1 MNDRSRLN
9 MIVVQVLI
17 ASVMIALLG
26 RLYYMQVID
35 GNRYRDAALNVQSRD
50 IVTPANR
57 GLIVDNT
64 GIPLAINRA
73 GLEITIDRSV
83 IDKLPDKGATVL
95 RRVAS
100 ILKLDYQDVYNRT
113 RLCPELKV
121 GERAGCWNG
130 TRYQPIPITKSATQR
145 QAFAI
150 IERSDQF
157 LGVDASPVS
166 IRYYPSLASEN
177 AAHLLGYVGPVTEE
191 DLNRV
196 VNDDV
201 DRPQYYRNELIG
213 KSGIE
218 LQYDAQLRGK
228 PGVRTV
234 IVDRRE
240 SVTRESRDLL
250 PEPGNNLVL
259 NINAKIQAAVEREL
273 AASIQRGKSLGRRS
287 DSGAA
292 IVMDMKGR
300 IVAIASYPTY
310 DPNIWENG
318 ITVSQAKRLY
328 SESAAVPALSR
339 ATQGAYAPAST
350 FKVVSTAAAIRAG
363 YKLDQRFNC
372 PAEVQIGTRT
382 FRNFDSRALGVIG
395 FERSLALSCDSMWY
409 QIAYDE
415 WVRDGGL
422 KPKEDPNDHFF
433 TTARLFG
440 LGQKTGI
447 DLPSES
453 SGRLPDRD
461 WKKAWYEENRDFYC
475 NYRDRAKKSQLTT
488 LLLEIARENCLDG
501 DKVRAGDA
509 VNLSIGQGDLL
520 ATPLQ
525 IAMMYTALGN
535 GGTLY
540 RPQVARAIID
550 PSGKVVRE
558 FSPEAIGNLPVNKRT
573 LRTIQNGL
581 RQVVTGGTA
590 TGSFAGL
597 RTEVSGKTGTG
608 QVFGRNLDGSAK
620 DDTSWF
626 ASYAPSKKPVYT
638 VVMMVSQGGF
648 GGSTSGV
655 GVRKIYEQIFGEA
668 GKRAVA
674 PKGIPDR
681 LPKIDVT
688 TSLNRVN
695 EKTTNA
701 GNYDNQ
707 ENQGGS
713 GVKNGN

>member
-9 MIVVQVLI
+9 MIVVQVLV
-17 ASVMIALLG
+17 ASIMVALLG
-26 RLYYMQVID
+26 RLFYLQVLD
-35 GNRYRDAALNVQSRD
+35 GERYREAALNVQSRD

-64 GIPLAINRA
+64 GLPIAINRA
-73 GLEITIDRSV
+73 GLEVSIDRSV
-83 IDKLPDKGATVL
+83 IDKLPDDGISVL
-95 RRVAS
+95 RKVAT
-100 ILKLDYQDVYNRT
+100 ILKLDFADVYNRT

-130 TRYQPIPITKSATQR
+130 TRYQPIPITKSATED
-145 QAFAI
+145 QALSI

-157 LGVDASPVS
+157 PGVDASPVS
-166 IRYYPSLASEN
+166 IRYYPALAGEN
-177 AAHLLGYVGPVTEE
+177 AAHLLGYVGPVTED
-191 DLNRV
+191 DLNNEDGKR
-196 VNDDV
+196 
-201 DRPQYYRNELIG
+201 YYRNELIG
-213 KSGIE
+213 KAGIE
-218 LQYDAQLRGK
+218 LQYDELLRGV

-240 SVTRESRDLL
+240 SVTRQSRDLK
-250 PEPGNNLVL
+250 PESGNNLVL
-259 NINAKIQAAVEREL
+259 NINAKIQAAAEKEL
-273 AASIQRGKSLGRRS
+273 AASIQRGKSLGRRA

-292 IVMDMKGR
+292 IVMDMQGR
-300 IVAIASYPTY
+300 IVALASYPTY

-318 ITVSQAKRLY
+318 ITLAQAKRLY
-328 SESAAVPALSR
+328 SEAAAVPALSR

-363 YKLDQRFNC
+363 YRLDQRFNC
-372 PAEVQIGTRT
+372 PSKVQIGTRT
-382 FRNFDSRALGVIG
+382 FRNFDSKALGVIG
-395 FERSLALSCDSMWY
+395 LERSLALSCDSMWY

-422 KPKEDPNDHFF
+422 KPKANPNDYFF
-433 TTARLFG
+433 TTAKLFG
-440 LGQKTGI
+440 FGAKTGI

-453 SGRLPDRD
+453 AGRLPDRA
-461 WKKAWYEENRDFYC
+461 WKKAWYEENKDFYC
-475 NYRDRAKKSQLTT
+475 NYRERAKKSQLTQ
-488 LLLEIARENCLDG
+488 LLLDIARENCLDG

-525 IAMMYTALGN
+525 MAMIYNAIAN

-540 RPQVARAIID
+540 RPQIARAVID
-550 PSGKVVRE
+550 PEGKTVKE
-558 FSPEAIGNLPVNKRT
+558 FTPEVIGKLPVNKKT
-573 LRTIQNGL
+573 LRVIKNGL

-590 TGSFAGL
+590 TGAFAGMRL
-597 RTEVSGKTGTG
+597 EVSGKTGTG

-626 ASYAPSKKPVYT
+626 ASYAPTKDPVYT

-648 GGSTSGV
+648 GSSTSGV
-655 GVRKIYEQIFGEA
+655 GVRKIYEHIFGEG
-668 GKRAVA
+668 GKKAIAPRGI
-674 PKGIPDR
+674 PKG

-688 TSLNRVN
+688 TSLKRSTDVA
-695 EKTTNA
+695 E
-701 GNYDNQ
+701 
-707 ENQGGS
+707 S
-713 GVKNGN
+713 GVADGN

>member
-1 MNDRSRLN
+1 MKDRSRLT
-9 MIVVQVLI
+9 MIVVQALI
-17 ASVMIALLG
+17 ASVMVALLG
-26 RLYYMQVID
+26 RLYYMQVVD
-35 GNRYRDAALNVQSRD
+35 SERYREAALDVQSRD

-64 GIPLAINRA
+64 GVPLAINRA
-73 GLEITIDRSV
+73 GLEITVDRSI
-83 IDKLPDKGATVL
+83 IDKLPDHGASTL
-95 RRVAS
+95 RRVAA
-100 ILKLDYQDVYNRT
+100 ILKLEYQDVFNRT
-113 RLCPELKV
+113 RLCPELEV

-130 TRYQPIPITKSATQR
+130 TRYQPIPITKSATER

-157 LGVDASPVS
+157 PGVDASPVS
-166 IRYYPSLASEN
+166 IRYYPSIADEN
-177 AAHLLGYVGPVTEE
+177 AAHLLGYIGPVTEE
-191 DLNRV
+191 DLNLASEESAE
-196 VNDDV
+196 
-201 DRPQYYRNELIG
+201 RPKFYRNELIG
-213 KSGIE
+213 KAGIE
-218 LQYDAQLRGK
+218 LQYDEQLRGV

-240 SVTRESRDLL
+240 SVTRQSRDLS
-250 PEPGNNLVL
+250 PRPGNNLVL
-259 NINAKIQAAVEREL
+259 NINAKIQASVEREL

-292 IVMDMKGR
+292 IVMDMQGR
-300 IVAIASYPTY
+300 VVAIASYPTY

-318 ITVSQAKRLY
+318 ITVAQAKRLY
-328 SESAAVPALSR
+328 SEAAAVPALSR

-363 YKLDQRFNC
+363 YRLDQRFNC
-372 PAEVQIGTRT
+372 PSEVQIGTRT
-382 FRNFDSRALGVIG
+382 FRNFDSKALGVIG

-422 KPKEDPNDHFF
+422 RPKENPNDHFF

-440 LGQKTGI
+440 FGQKTGI
-447 DLPSES
+447 DLPSEIA
-453 SGRLPDRD
+453 GRLPDRD
-461 WKKAWYEENRDFYC
+461 WKEAWYQENKDFYC
-475 NYRDRAKKSQLTT
+475 NYRERAKKSQLTP
-488 LLLEIARENCLDG
+488 LLIEIARENCLDG
-501 DKVRAGDA
+501 NKVRAGDA

-525 IAMMYTALGN
+525 MAMIYAALGN

-540 RPQVARAIID
+540 RPQIARAIVD
-550 PSGKVVRE
+550 PEGKVIRE
-558 FSPEAIGNLPVNKRT
+558 FTPEAIGTLPVNKRT

-590 TGSFAGL
+590 TASFAGL

-626 ASYAPSKKPVYT
+626 ASYAPTKKPVYT

-655 GVRKIYEQIFGEA
+655 GVRRIYEQIFGEA
-668 GKRAVA
+668 GKRAVT
-674 PKGIPDR
+674 PRGVPDR
-681 LPKIDVT
+681 LPTIDVT
-688 TSLNRVN
+688 RSL
-695 EKTTNA
+695 KQATTEADQSNMGGA
-701 GNYDNQ
+701 DDN
-707 ENQGGS
+707 
-713 GVKNGN
+713 

>member
-1 MNDRSRLN
+1 MTDRSRLT
-9 MIVVQVLI
+9 MVVVQVLI

-35 GNRYRDAALNVQSRD
+35 GERYREAALSVQSRD

-57 GLIVDNT
+57 GLIVDST
-64 GIPLAINRA
+64 GVPMAINRA
-73 GLEITIDRSV
+73 GLEVTVDRSV
-83 IDKLPDKGATVL
+83 IDRLPDQGSSVL
-95 RRVAS
+95 RRLAQ
-100 ILKLDYQDVYNRT
+100 ILKLEYTDVYNRT
-113 RLCPELKV
+113 RLCPELKA

-130 TRYQPIPITKSATQR
+130 TRYQPIPITKSATER

-157 LGVDASPVS
+157 PGVDASPVS
-166 IRYYPSLASEN
+166 IRYYPSIAGEN

-191 DLNRV
+191 NLNQAREGS
-196 VNDDV
+196 DEI
-201 DRPQYYRNELIG
+201 PKYFRNELIG

-218 LQYDAQLRGK
+218 LQYDDQLRGV

-240 SVTRESRDLL
+240 SVTRQSRDLL
-250 PEPGNNLVL
+250 QRPGNNLVL

-273 AASIQRGKSLGRRS
+273 AASIQRGKSLGRRA

-300 IVAIASYPTY
+300 VVAIASYPSY

-318 ITVSQAKRLY
+318 ITLAQARRLY
-328 SESAAVPALSR
+328 SEAAAVPALSR

-350 FKVVSTAAAIRAG
+350 FKVISTAAAIRAG
-363 YKLDQRFNC
+363 YRLDQRFNC
-372 PAEVQIGTRT
+372 PSEVQIGTRT
-382 FRNFDSRALGVIG
+382 FRNFDSKALGVIG

-422 KPKEDPNDHFF
+422 RPKDNPNDHFF

-440 LGQKTGI
+440 FGTKTGI

-453 SGRLPDRD
+453 AGRLPDRA
-461 WKKAWYEENRDFYC
+461 WKKAWHEENKDFYC
-475 NYRDRAKKSQLTT
+475 NYRERAKKSQLTT
-488 LLLEIARENCLDG
+488 LLIEIARENCLDG

-509 VNLSIGQGDLL
+509 VNFSIGQGDVL

-540 RPQVARAIID
+540 SPQIAKAIVD
-550 PSGKVVRE
+550 PEGNVIRE
-558 FSPEAIGNLPVNKRT
+558 FTPKKIGQLPMNKRT
-573 LRTIQNGL
+573 LKSIQRGL

-590 TGSFAGL
+590 TGAFSGL
-597 RTEVSGKTGTG
+597 KVEVSGKTGTG

-626 ASYAPSKKPVYT
+626 ASYAPAKKPVYS

-655 GVRKIYEQIFGEA
+655 GVRRIYEHIFGEG
-668 GKRAVA
+668 GKRPIA
-674 PKGIPDR
+674 PRGVPDK
-681 LPKIDVT
+681 LPRIDVT
-688 TSLNRVN
+688 TSLKEASRIDSVN
-695 EKTTNA
+695 
-701 GNYDNQ
+701 D
-707 ENQGGS
+707 
-713 GVKNGN
+713 

>member
-1 MNDRSRLN
+1 VKDRSRLT

-26 RLYYMQVID
+26 RLYYMQVVD
-35 GNRYRDAALNVQSRD
+35 GERYREAALNVQSRD
-50 IVTPANR
+50 IVTSANR

-64 GIPLAINRA
+64 GLPLAINRA
-73 GLEITIDRSV
+73 GLEITVDRSI
-83 IDKLPDKGATVL
+83 IDKLPDRGTSVL
-95 RRVAS
+95 RRVAA
-100 ILKLDYQDVYNRT
+100 ILKLEYQDVFNRT
-113 RLCPELKV
+113 RLCPELEV

-130 TRYQPIPITKSATQR
+130 TRYQPIPITKSASER

-157 LGVDASPVS
+157 PGVDASPVS
-166 IRYYPSLASEN
+166 IRYYPSIAGEN
-177 AAHLLGYVGPVTEE
+177 AAHLLGYIGPVTEE
-191 DLNRV
+191 DLTRISTESSDASNE
-196 VNDDV
+196 
-201 DRPQYYRNELIG
+201 RPKFYRNELIG

-218 LQYDAQLRGK
+218 LQYDDQLRGT

-240 SVTRESRDLL
+240 SVTRQSRDLA
-250 PEPGNNLVL
+250 PRAGNNLVL

-287 DSGAA
+287 DSGAG
-292 IVMDMKGR
+292 IVMDMQGR
-300 IVAIASYPTY
+300 IIAIASYPTY

-318 ITVSQAKRLY
+318 ITLAQAKRLY
-328 SESAAVPALSR
+328 SEAAAVPALSR

-363 YKLDQRFNC
+363 YRLDQRFNC
-372 PAEVQIGTRT
+372 PSEVQIGTRT
-382 FRNFDSRALGVIG
+382 FRNFDSKALGVIG

-422 KPKEDPNDHFF
+422 RPKENPNDHFF

-440 LGQKTGI
+440 FGQRTGI

-461 WKKAWYEENRDFYC
+461 WKKAWYEENKEFYC
-475 NYRDRAKKSQLTT
+475 NYRERAKKSQLTP
-488 LLLEIARENCLDG
+488 LLIEIARENCLDG

-525 IAMMYTALGN
+525 MAMIYTALGN

-540 RPQVARAIID
+540 RPQIARAIVD
-550 PSGKVVRE
+550 PEGNLVRQ
-558 FSPEAIGNLPVNKRT
+558 FQPEAIGTLPVDKRT
-573 LRTIQNGL
+573 LRVIKNGL

-590 TGSFAGL
+590 TGAFSGL

-626 ASYAPSKKPVYT
+626 ASYAPTKKPVYT

-648 GGSTSGV
+648 GSSTSGV
-655 GVRKIYEQIFGEA
+655 GVRRIYEQIFGEA
-668 GKRAVA
+668 GKRAVT
-674 PKGIPDR
+674 PRGVPVR
-681 LPKIDVT
+681 LPKIAVT
-688 TSLNRVN
+688 RSLKQVTSDGEVSD
-695 EKTTNA
+695 T
-701 GNYDNQ
+701 
-707 ENQGGS
+707 GGA
-713 GVKNGN
+713 NDD

>member
-1 MNDRSRLN
+1 VTDRSRLT
-9 MIVVQVLI
+9 MVVVQVLI

-35 GNRYRDAALNVQSRD
+35 GERYREAALSVQSRD

-57 GLIVDNT
+57 GLIVDST
-64 GIPLAINRA
+64 GVPMAINRA
-73 GLEITIDRSV
+73 GLEVTVDRSV
-83 IDKLPDKGATVL
+83 IDRLPDQGSSVL
-95 RRVAS
+95 RRLAQ
-100 ILKLDYQDVYNRT
+100 ILKLEYTDVYNRT
-113 RLCPELKV
+113 RLCPELKA

-130 TRYQPIPITKSATQR
+130 TRYQPIPITKSATER

-157 LGVDASPVS
+157 PGVDASPVS
-166 IRYYPSLASEN
+166 IRYYPSIAGEN

-191 DLNRV
+191 NLNQAREGS
-196 VNDDV
+196 DEI
-201 DRPQYYRNELIG
+201 PKYFRNELIG

-218 LQYDAQLRGK
+218 LQYDDQLRGV

-240 SVTRESRDLL
+240 SVTRQSRDLL
-250 PEPGNNLVL
+250 QRPGNNLVL

-273 AASIQRGKSLGRRS
+273 AASIQRGKSLGRRA

-300 IVAIASYPTY
+300 VVAIASYPSY

-318 ITVSQAKRLY
+318 ITLAQARRLY
-328 SESAAVPALSR
+328 SEAAAVPALSR

-350 FKVVSTAAAIRAG
+350 FKVISTAAAIRAG
-363 YKLDQRFNC
+363 YRLDQRFNC
-372 PAEVQIGTRT
+372 PSEVQIGTRT
-382 FRNFDSRALGVIG
+382 FRNFDSKALGVIG

-422 KPKEDPNDHFF
+422 RPKDNPNDHFF

-440 LGQKTGI
+440 FGTKTGI

-453 SGRLPDRD
+453 AGRLPDRA
-461 WKKAWYEENRDFYC
+461 WKKAWHEENKDFYC
-475 NYRDRAKKSQLTT
+475 NYRERAKKSQLTT
-488 LLLEIARENCLDG
+488 LLIEIARENCLDG

-509 VNLSIGQGDLL
+509 VNFSIGQGDVL

-540 RPQVARAIID
+540 SPQIAKAIVD
-550 PSGKVVRE
+550 PEGNVIRE
-558 FSPEAIGNLPVNKRT
+558 FTPKKIGQLPMNKRT
-573 LRTIQNGL
+573 LKSIQRGL

-590 TGSFAGL
+590 TGAFSGL
-597 RTEVSGKTGTG
+597 KVEVSGKTGTG

-626 ASYAPSKKPVYT
+626 ASYAPAKKPVYS

-655 GVRKIYEQIFGEA
+655 GVRRIYEHIFGEG
-668 GKRAVA
+668 GKRPIA
-674 PKGIPDR
+674 PRGVPDK
-681 LPKIDVT
+681 LPRIDVT
-688 TSLNRVN
+688 TSLKEASRIDSVN
-695 EKTTNA
+695 
-701 GNYDNQ
+701 D
-707 ENQGGS
+707 
-713 GVKNGN
+713 

>member
-17 ASVMIALLG
+17 ASVLVALMG
-26 RLYYMQVID
+26 RLFYMQVVD
-35 GNRYRDAALNVQSRD
+35 GERYRDAALSVQSRD

-57 GLIVDNT
+57 GLIVDNV
-64 GIPLAINRA
+64 GVPLAINRA
-73 GLEITIDRSV
+73 GLEITVDRSIIDR
-83 IDKLPDKGATVL
+83 LPDKGNSVL
-95 RRVAS
+95 QGVAA
-100 ILKLDYQDVYNRT
+100 ILKLDFNDVYNRT
-113 RLCPELKV
+113 RLCPELEA

-130 TRYQPIPITKSATQR
+130 TRYQPIPITKKASEE

-157 LGVDASPVS
+157 PGIDASPAS
-166 IRYYPSLASEN
+166 IRSYPSIAGEN
-177 AAHLLGYVGPVTEE
+177 AAHLLGYVGPVTEAN
-191 DLNRV
+191 LNDPDGR
-196 VNDDV
+196 
-201 DRPQYYRNELIG
+201 RFFRNELIG

-218 LQYDAQLRGK
+218 LQYDEELRGS

-240 SVTRESRDLL
+240 SVTRQSQDIK
-250 PEPGNNLVL
+250 PQPGNNLIL
-259 NINAKIQAAVEREL
+259 NINAKIQAAAEREL

-292 IVMDMKGR
+292 IVMDMQGR
-300 IVAIASYPTY
+300 VVALASYPTY
-310 DPNIWENG
+310 DPNIWEGG
-318 ITVSQAKRLY
+318 ITVAQAKRLY
-328 SESAAVPALSR
+328 SEAAAVPALSR

-350 FKVVSTAAAIRAG
+350 FKVISTAAAIRAG
-363 YKLDQRFNC
+363 YRLDQKFNC
-372 PAEVQIGTRT
+372 PSQVQIGTRT
-382 FRNFDSRALGVIG
+382 FRNFDSKALGIIG

-422 KPKEDPNDHFF
+422 RPKENPNDHFF
-433 TTARLFG
+433 TAAKLFG
-440 LGQKTGI
+440 FGKKTGI

-453 SGRLPDRD
+453 AGRLPDRE
-461 WKKAWYEENRDFYC
+461 WKKAWHEENKDFYC
-475 NYRDRAKKSQLTT
+475 NYRERAKKSQLTP

-509 VNLSIGQGDLL
+509 VNFSIGQGDLL

-525 IAMMYTALGN
+525 IAMMYTAIGN

-540 RPQVARAIID
+540 RPQIAKAIVD
-550 PSGKVVRE
+550 PEGKTIKE
-558 FSPEAIGNLPVNKRT
+558 FKPEAIGKLPVNKRT
-573 LRTIQNGL
+573 LKSIQVGL
-581 RQVVTGGTA
+581 RQVVTAGTA
-590 TGSFAGL
+590 TGAFAGL
-597 RTEVSGKTGTG
+597 DVEVSGKTGTG

-626 ASYAPSKKPVYT
+626 ASYAPTKKPVYT
-638 VVMMVSQGGF
+638 VLMMVSQGGF

-655 GVRKIYEQIFGEA
+655 GVRRIYEHIFGEG
-668 GKRAVA
+668 GKKPIA
-674 PKGIPDR
+674 PRGVPEK

-688 TSLNRVN
+688 TSLRVAN
-695 EKTTNA
+695 SVQ
-701 GNYDNQ
+701 DRQ
-707 ENQGGS
+707 DQQGGAN
-713 GVKNGN
+713 VD

>member
-1 MNDRSRLN
+1 MKDRSRLT

-26 RLYYMQVID
+26 RLYYMQVVD
-35 GNRYRDAALNVQSRD
+35 GERYREAALNVQSRD

-64 GIPLAINRA
+64 GLPLAINRA
-73 GLEITIDRSV
+73 GLEITVDRSI
-83 IDKLPDKGATVL
+83 IDKLPDRGASVL
-95 RRVAS
+95 RRVAA
-100 ILKLDYQDVYNRT
+100 ILKLEYQDVFNRT
-113 RLCPELKV
+113 RLCPELEV

-130 TRYQPIPITKSATQR
+130 TRYQPIPITKSASER

-157 LGVDASPVS
+157 PGVDASPVS
-166 IRYYPSLASEN
+166 IRYYPSIAGEN
-177 AAHLLGYVGPVTEE
+177 AAHLLGYIGPVTEE
-191 DLNRV
+191 DLTRISTESS
-196 VNDDV
+196 DASSEG
-201 DRPQYYRNELIG
+201 PKFYRNELIG

-218 LQYDAQLRGK
+218 LQYDDQLRGT

-240 SVTRESRDLL
+240 SVTRQSRDLA
-250 PEPGNNLVL
+250 PRAGNNLVL

-287 DSGAA
+287 DSGAG
-292 IVMDMKGR
+292 IVMDMQGR

-318 ITVSQAKRLY
+318 ITLAQAKRLY
-328 SESAAVPALSR
+328 SEAAAVPVLSR

-363 YKLDQRFNC
+363 YRLDQRFNC
-372 PAEVQIGTRT
+372 PSEVQIGTRT
-382 FRNFDSRALGVIG
+382 FRNFDSKALGVIG

-422 KPKEDPNDHFF
+422 RPKENPNDHFF

-440 LGQKTGI
+440 FGQRTGI

-461 WKKAWYEENRDFYC
+461 WKKAWYEENKEFYC
-475 NYRDRAKKSQLTT
+475 NYRERAKKSQLTP
-488 LLLEIARENCLDG
+488 LLIEIARENCLDG

-525 IAMMYTALGN
+525 MAMIYTALGN

-540 RPQVARAIID
+540 RPQIARAIVD
-550 PSGKVVRE
+550 PEGKLVRQFE
-558 FSPEAIGNLPVNKRT
+558 PEAIGTLPVDKRT
-573 LRTIQNGL
+573 LRVIKNGL

-590 TGSFAGL
+590 TGAFSGL

-626 ASYAPSKKPVYT
+626 ASYAPTKKPVYT

-648 GGSTSGV
+648 GSSTSGV
-655 GVRKIYEQIFGEA
+655 GVRRIYEQIFGEA
-668 GKRAVA
+668 GKRAVN
-674 PKGIPDR
+674 PRGVPDR

-688 TSLNRVN
+688 RSLKQVTSDGEVSDTGGAN
-695 EKTTNA
+695 
-701 GNYDNQ
+701 DN
-707 ENQGGS
+707 
-713 GVKNGN
+713 

>member
-1 MNDRSRLN
+1 VKDRSRLT

-26 RLYYMQVID
+26 RLYYMQVVD
-35 GNRYRDAALNVQSRD
+35 GERYREAALNVQSRD
-50 IVTPANR
+50 IVTSANR

-64 GIPLAINRA
+64 GLPLAINRA
-73 GLEITIDRSV
+73 GLEITVDRSI
-83 IDKLPDKGATVL
+83 IDKLPDRGASVL
-95 RRVAS
+95 RRVAA
-100 ILKLDYQDVYNRT
+100 ILKLEYQDVFNRT
-113 RLCPELKV
+113 RLCPELEV

-130 TRYQPIPITKSATQR
+130 TRYQPIPITKSASER

-157 LGVDASPVS
+157 PGVDASPVS
-166 IRYYPSLASEN
+166 IRYYPSIAGEN
-177 AAHLLGYVGPVTEE
+177 AAHLLGYIGPVTEE
-191 DLNRV
+191 DLTRISTESSDASNEG
-196 VNDDV
+196 
-201 DRPQYYRNELIG
+201 PKFYRNELIG

-218 LQYDAQLRGK
+218 LQYDDQLRGT

-240 SVTRESRDLL
+240 SVTRQSRDLA
-250 PEPGNNLVL
+250 PRAGNNLVL

-287 DSGAA
+287 DSGAG
-292 IVMDMKGR
+292 IVMDMQGR
-300 IVAIASYPTY
+300 IIAIASYPTY

-318 ITVSQAKRLY
+318 ITLAQAKRLY
-328 SESAAVPALSR
+328 SEAAAVPALSR

-363 YKLDQRFNC
+363 YRLDQRFNC
-372 PAEVQIGTRT
+372 PSEVQIGTRT
-382 FRNFDSRALGVIG
+382 FRNFDSKALGVIG

-422 KPKEDPNDHFF
+422 RPKENPNDHFF

-440 LGQKTGI
+440 FGQRTGI

-461 WKKAWYEENRDFYC
+461 WKKAWYEENKEFYC
-475 NYRDRAKKSQLTT
+475 NYRERAKKSQLTP
-488 LLLEIARENCLDG
+488 LLIEIARENCLDG

-525 IAMMYTALGN
+525 MAMIYTALGN

-540 RPQVARAIID
+540 RPQIARAIVD
-550 PSGKVVRE
+550 PEGNPVRQ
-558 FSPEAIGNLPVNKRT
+558 FQPEAIGTLPVDKRT
-573 LRTIQNGL
+573 LRVIKNGL

-590 TGSFAGL
+590 TGAFSGL

-626 ASYAPSKKPVYT
+626 ASYAPTKKPVYT

-648 GGSTSGV
+648 GSSTSGV
-655 GVRKIYEQIFGEA
+655 GVRRIYEQIFGEA
-668 GKRAVA
+668 GKRAVT
-674 PKGIPDR
+674 PRGVPVR
-681 LPKIDVT
+681 LPKIAVT
-688 TSLNRVN
+688 RSLKQVTSDGEVSD
-695 EKTTNA
+695 T
-701 GNYDNQ
+701 
-707 ENQGGS
+707 GGA
-713 GVKNGN
+713 NDD

>member
-1 MNDRSRLN
+1 MTDRSRLT
-9 MIVVQVLI
+9 MIVVQVMI

-35 GNRYRDAALNVQSRD
+35 GDRYREAALSVQSRD

-57 GLIVDNT
+57 GLIVDST
-64 GIPLAINRA
+64 GIPMAINRA
-73 GLEITIDRSV
+73 GLEISVDRSV
-83 IDKLPDKGATVL
+83 LDRLPDQGESVL
-95 RRVAS
+95 RRVAG
-100 ILKLDYQDVYNRT
+100 ILKLDYEDVYNRT
-113 RLCPELKV
+113 RLCPELKI

-130 TRYQPIPITKSATQR
+130 TRYQPIPITKSATER

-157 LGVDASPVS
+157 QGVDASPVS
-166 IRYYPSLASEN
+166 IRYYPSIAGEN

-191 DLNRV
+191 NLNQ
-196 VNDDV
+196 
-201 DRPQYYRNELIG
+201 PSAASAEIPKYFRNELIG

-218 LQYDAQLRGK
+218 AQYDDDLRGT

-240 SVTRESRDLL
+240 SVTRQSRDLQ
-250 PEPGNNLVL
+250 PRPGNNLVL
-259 NINAKIQAAVEREL
+259 NINAKIQAAVEQEL
-273 AASIQRGKSLGRRS
+273 AASIQRGKSSGRRA

-300 IVAIASYPTY
+300 VVALASYPTY

-318 ITVSQAKRLY
+318 ITLSQARRLY

-350 FKVVSTAAAIRAG
+350 FKVISTAAAIRAG

-372 PAEVQIGTRT
+372 PAQVQIGTRT
-382 FRNFDSRALGVIG
+382 FRNFDSKALGVIG

-422 KPKEDPNDHFF
+422 SPKENPNDHFF

-440 LGQKTGI
+440 FGSKTGI

-453 SGRLPDRD
+453 AGRLPDRA
-461 WKKAWYEENRDFYC
+461 WKKAWYEENKDFYC
-475 NYRDRAKKSQLTT
+475 NYRERAKKSQLTP
-488 LLLEIARENCLDG
+488 LLIEIARENCLDG

-509 VNLSIGQGDLL
+509 VNFSIGQGDVL

-535 GGTLY
+535 GGILY
-540 RPQVARAIID
+540 KPQIAKAIVD
-550 PSGKVVRE
+550 PEGNVVRE
-558 FSPEAIGNLPVNKRT
+558 FAPEKIGELPMNKRT
-573 LRTIQNGL
+573 LKSIQQGL
-581 RQVVTGGTA
+581 RQVVTAGTA
-590 TGSFAGL
+590 TGAFAGL
-597 RTEVSGKTGTG
+597 QVEVSGKTGTG

-626 ASYAPSKKPVYT
+626 ASYAPSKRPVYS
-638 VVMMVSQGGF
+638 VLMMVSQGGF
-648 GGSTSGV
+648 GSSTSGI
-655 GVRKIYEQIFGEA
+655 GVRRIYEHIFGEG
-668 GKRAVA
+668 GKRPIA
-674 PKGIPDR
+674 PRGVPDK
-681 LPKIDVT
+681 LPRIDVT
-688 TSLNRVN
+688 TSLKSASRVD
-695 EKTTNA
+695 E
-701 GNYDNQ
+701 
-707 ENQGGS
+707 
-713 GVKNGN
+713 

>member
-1 MNDRSRLN
+1 MKDRSRLT

-26 RLYYMQVID
+26 RLYYMQVVD
-35 GNRYRDAALNVQSRD
+35 GERYREAALNVQSRD
-50 IVTPANR
+50 IVTSANR

-64 GIPLAINRA
+64 GLPLAINRA
-73 GLEITIDRSV
+73 GLEITVDRSI
-83 IDKLPDKGATVL
+83 IDKLPDRGTSVL
-95 RRVAS
+95 RRVAA
-100 ILKLDYQDVYNRT
+100 ILKLEYQDVFNRT
-113 RLCPELKV
+113 RLCPELEV

-130 TRYQPIPITKSATQR
+130 TRYQPIPITKSASER

-157 LGVDASPVS
+157 PGVDASPVS
-166 IRYYPSLASEN
+166 IRYYPSIAGEN
-177 AAHLLGYVGPVTEE
+177 AAHLLGYIGPVTEE
-191 DLNRV
+191 DLTRISTESSDASNE
-196 VNDDV
+196 
-201 DRPQYYRNELIG
+201 RPKFYRNELIG

-218 LQYDAQLRGK
+218 LQYDDQLRGT

-240 SVTRESRDLL
+240 SVTRQSRDLA
-250 PEPGNNLVL
+250 PRAGNNLVL

-287 DSGAA
+287 DSGAG
-292 IVMDMKGR
+292 IVMDMQGR
-300 IVAIASYPTY
+300 IIAIASYPTY

-318 ITVSQAKRLY
+318 ITLAQAKRLY
-328 SESAAVPALSR
+328 SEAAAVPALSR

-363 YKLDQRFNC
+363 YRLDQRFNC
-372 PAEVQIGTRT
+372 PSEVQIGTRT
-382 FRNFDSRALGVIG
+382 FRNFDSKALGVIG

-422 KPKEDPNDHFF
+422 RPKENPNDHFF

-440 LGQKTGI
+440 FGQRTGI

-461 WKKAWYEENRDFYC
+461 WKKAWYEENKEFYC
-475 NYRDRAKKSQLTT
+475 NYRERAKKSQLTP
-488 LLLEIARENCLDG
+488 LLIEIARENCLDG

-525 IAMMYTALGN
+525 MAMIYTALGN

-540 RPQVARAIID
+540 RPQIARAIVD
-550 PSGKVVRE
+550 PEGNLVRQ
-558 FSPEAIGNLPVNKRT
+558 FQPEAIGTLPVDKRT
-573 LRTIQNGL
+573 LRVIKNGL

-590 TGSFAGL
+590 TGAFSGL

-626 ASYAPSKKPVYT
+626 ASYAPTKKPVYT

-648 GGSTSGV
+648 GSSTSGV
-655 GVRKIYEQIFGEA
+655 GVRRIYEQIFGEA
-668 GKRAVA
+668 GKRAVT
-674 PKGIPDR
+674 PRGVPVR
-681 LPKIDVT
+681 LPKIAVT
-688 TSLNRVN
+688 RSLKQVTSDGEVSD
-695 EKTTNA
+695 T
-701 GNYDNQ
+701 
-707 ENQGGS
+707 GGA
-713 GVKNGN
+713 NDD